1 MIPVGPVWKVP
12 IATMAPLSEV
22 LLTKGCRFQSLTVV
36 ESGALA
42 ICTKIGI
49 VNLGS
54 KNWLRFTRSVLQA
67 PEMAEKKEPAKEV
80 EKPKADGVKACL

>member
-1 MIPVGPVWKVP
+1 MTERHTMLKLVVSSHFLHLP
-12 IATMAPLSEV
+12 IATMAPRSEV

-42 ICTKIGI
+42 I
-49 VNLGS
+49 
-54 KNWLRFTRSVLQA
+54 WLHFTRSVLQA